1 MSNMDIAVIGM
12 AFRFPGG
19 VKTEQDFWRLLQS
32 GHSAITEI
40 PASRW
45 ATELYQDSERTVPG
59 RSVTFKAGILDGVY
73 DFDAQFFRISP
84 KEAEWMDPQQ
94 RFLLE
99 VAYECLENANISL
112 SNIKGSRCGVY
123 TGISSLD
130 YGLQS
135 AFKHSGQSDFVCI

>member
-112 SNIKGSRCGVY
+112 SNIKGSGCGVY
-123 TGISSLD
+123 TGISSL
-130 YGLQS
+130 GVIKLLC
-135 AFKHSGQSDFVCI
+135 KHQNAMA